1 MKKLIGKSFCGEPK
15 VEIDLYS
22 TMTLMNS
29 TRKMLDRFLTIVK
42 EVGNYI
48 AWAA

>member
-1 MKKLIGKSFCGEPK
+1 MKKLNGKNFCGEPK

-22 TMTLMNS
+22 T
-29 TRKMLDRFLTIVK
+29 REMLDRFLTIVK